1 MYTVH
6 NSHTWSPDPILARF
20 SCILS
25 IKTKK
30 NDFCIDIIKEDN
42 LTRFSQFKQIWL
54 KWIVSRDFRSMSFDR
69 SYISTIEGVVL

>member
-1 MYTVH
+1 MGGGQLLYNNISVTL
-6 NSHTWSPDPILARF
+6 I
-20 SCILS
+20 I
-25 IKTKK
+25 
-30 NDFCIDIIKEDN
+30 DFCIDIIKEDN